1 MAKSAQ
7 HIADTLR
14 DETRV
19 VFTAQSAKN
28 FHQRMLICRHVFE
41 QGYTPINPFTNFGY
55 YLYELVERNLV
66 RQGNNTLMR
75 RADELWV
82 YGDISDGVA
91 SEIRFAHELRMPIR
105 YFSIENLPDSP
116 VETTLDKLPFETDA
130 KSARDNLLRLK
141 I

>member
-28 FHQRMLICRHVFE
+28 FHQRMLICKHVFD
-41 QGYTPINPFTNFGY
+41 QGNTPINPFTNFGY

-66 RQGNNTLMR
+66 RQGNNNLMR

-91 SEIRFAHELRMPIR
+91 SEIRFAHELGMPIR
-105 YFSIENLPDSP
+105 YFSIDNLPGRP
-116 VETTLDKLPFETDA
+116 VETTLEQLPFESGLETIR
-130 KSARDNLLRLK
+130 SELLKLQA
-141 I
+141 